1 MQKYSYTDVDFTKTL
16 IIFIIISIHQ
26 LMNYYKL
33 LIIFFRGQDKENEL
47 RTRFSVD
54 NAFNCKYV
62 AFLALYVHAMIKF

>member
-1 MQKYSYTDVDFTKTL
+1 
-16 IIFIIISIHQ
+16 
-26 LMNYYKL
+26 MNYYKL
-33 LIIFFRGQDKENEL
+33 LIICFRGRDKENEL